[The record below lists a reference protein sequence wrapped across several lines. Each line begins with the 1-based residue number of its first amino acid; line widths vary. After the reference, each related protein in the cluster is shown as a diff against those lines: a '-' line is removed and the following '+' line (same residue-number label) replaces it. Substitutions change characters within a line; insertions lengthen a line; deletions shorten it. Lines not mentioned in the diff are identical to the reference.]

1 MRKRT
6 KLRKKVHTNPS
17 ISSKIMSIE
26 QSICENHSKEKLYDE
41 TLAVTKIKSDPN
53 FFFRYAKKFSICKK
67 AIGNLLH
74 PVIVESIKELLLTQQ
89 PVLMVSHL
97 LC

>member
-26 QSICENHSKEKLYDE
+26 QSICESHSKEKKLDDE
-41 TLAVTKIKSDPN
+41 TLAVTKI
-53 FFFRYAKKFSICKK
+53 
-67 AIGNLLH
+67 
-74 PVIVESIKELLLTQQ
+74 
-89 PVLMVSHL
+89 
-97 LC
+97 